1 MDQSTREQLL
11 YAEAAKHGVSLAR
24 IHRAVDI
31 IAAVQRRDR
40 EDFRTNF
47 GGELTPDRW
56 LAGYGVAGFED
67 LCAKAAEQAG
77 LGDNGGL
84 IMRIVSAIAPEPEL
98 RDDDRPVLFW
108 ARPLTDPAKAE
119 FTAYRVTYDDP
130 KAEISTG
137 FDWSGA
143 LLRTTLRAATITSLG
158 AASLEEATGVI
169 VFTNHDLPGA
179 YVARP
184 APKRARPVCVRCAQW
199 EGEHTLHERFGA
211 CPQFTPSAAD
221 LPTAVPTPTPTPTPV
236 PVPVP

>member
-1 MDQSTREQLL
+1 MDESTREQLL
-11 YAEAAKHGVSLAR
+11 YAEAAKHGVSPAQ
-24 IHRAVDI
+24 IHRAVSI

-40 EDFRTNF
+40 EDYRTSF
-47 GGELTPDRW
+47 GAELTPDRW

-67 LCAKAAEQAG
+67 LCAKAAQQAG

-84 IMRIVSAIAPEPEL
+84 VMRIVSAIAPAPDL
-98 RDDDRPVLFW
+98 RDDDRPLQFW
-108 ARPLTDPAKAE
+108 ARPLGDPAEAG

-143 LLRTTLRAATITSLG
+143 LLRTTLRAATITSPG
-158 AASLEEATGVI
+158 AASLEETTGVV
-169 VFTNHDLPGA
+169 VFTHNDLPGA
-179 YVARP
+179 YIARP

-211 CPQFTPSAAD
+211 CTQFTTTAAD
-221 LPTAVPTPTPTPTPV
+221 LQTAAPAPVSV

>member
-1 MDQSTREQLL
+1 MDQSTREELL
-11 YAEAAKHGVSLAR
+11 YAEAAKHGVSPAQ

-40 EDFRTNF
+40 QDFRTNF
-47 GGELTPDRW
+47 GEELTSDRW

-67 LCAKAAEQAG
+67 LCAKAAQEAG

-84 IMRIVSAIAPEPEL
+84 VMRIVSAIAPEPEL
-98 RDDDRPVLFW
+98 RDDDRPVQFW
-108 ARPLTDPAKAE
+108 ARPLIDPAEAE

-143 LLRTTLRAATITSLG
+143 LLRTTLRAAITSPG

-169 VFTNHDLPGA
+169 VFTTHDLPGA
-179 YVARP
+179 YIARP
-184 APKRARPVCVRCAQW
+184 APKRARPVCVWCAQW
-199 EGEHTLHERFGA
+199 ESEHTLHERFGA
-211 CPQFTPSAAD
+211 CPKFTTPAAD
-221 LPTAVPTPTPTPTPV
+221 LPTAVPTPV
-236 PVPVP
+236 PVP

>member
-11 YAEAAKHGVSLAR
+11 YAEAAKHGVSPAQ

-31 IAAVQRRDR
+31 VAAVQRRDR

-56 LAGYGVAGFED
+56 LAGYGVAGFEE
-67 LCAKAAEQAG
+67 LCAKAAQQSG
-77 LGDNGGL
+77 LGDDGDL
-84 IMRIVSAIAPEPEL
+84 ITRIVSAIAAQPEL
-98 RDDDRPVLFW
+98 RDDDRPVQFW
-108 ARPLTDPAKAE
+108 ARPLTDPAEAG

-143 LLRTTLRAATITSLG
+143 LLRTTLRAAITSPG

-169 VFTNHDLPGA
+169 VFTYDDLPGA
-179 YVARP
+179 YIARP

-211 CPQFTPSAAD
+211 CPQFITSAAD
-221 LPTAVPTPTPTPTPV
+221 LPTATLTPMPV
-236 PVPVP
+236 PVP

>member
-11 YAEAAKHGVSLAR
+11 YAEAAKHGVSR
-24 IHRAVDI
+24 DQIHRAVSI

-40 EDFRTNF
+40 QDYRTNF

-67 LCAKAAEQAG
+67 LCAKAAQEAG
-77 LGDNGGL
+77 LGDDNSVL
-84 IMRIVSAIAPEPEL
+84 IMRIVSAIAPRPEL
-98 RDDDRPVLFW
+98 RDDDRPVHFW
-108 ARPLTDPAKAE
+108 ARPLADPSEAE
-119 FTAYRVTYDDP
+119 FPAYRVTYDDP

-143 LLRTTLRAATITSLG
+143 LLRTTLRASAITSSG
-158 AASLEEATGVI
+158 AASLEESTGLI
-169 VFTNHDLPGA
+169 VFTDPHLPGA
-179 YVARP
+179 YIARP

-211 CPQFTPSAAD
+211 CPQFTTTAAD
-221 LPTAVPTPTPTPTPV
+221 QPTAVPVPPPVPTPV
-236 PVPVP
+236 S